1 MNATN
6 DIIFL
11 IGARA
16 SGKTTVGQRL
26 AQKLELDFV
35 DTDIHMRDNCGMSV
49 IQVVEKEGWD
59 GFRRRESAALREVSL
74 PGRVVATGGG
84 IILSPDNR
92 DFMRR
97 SGRVLYL
104 AAPAEVLAARLAATP
119 DAAQRPSLTGKSALD
134 EVAEVIRQRS
144 VLYETTAHDILNASL
159 GMEDVVLEAVRACL
173 SPRRG
178 KIHNG
183 S

>member
-1 MNATN
+1 MSATD

-26 AQKLELDFV
+26 AQRLALDFV

-49 IQVVEKEGWD
+49 MEVVEKEGWD
-59 GFRRRESAALREVSL
+59 GFRRREADALREASL

-84 IILSPDNR
+84 IVLSPDNR

-104 AAPAEVLAARLAATP
+104 AAPAEVLAARLAAAP

-134 EVAEVIRQRS
+134 EVADVIRQRAA
-144 VLYETTAHDILNASL
+144 LYESTAHDVLDASL
-159 GMEDVVLEAVRACL
+159 DMKDVVLEAVRACT
-173 SPRRG
+173 G
-178 KIHNG
+178 KVRNG